1 MNAFRLGRR
10 LLLAA
15 VVVVVAPAAEAG
27 IHRCVSP
34 SGAVTYTDK
43 PCPRDAPPA
52 AESTAAEPVA
62 AQPSAIEPA
71 IVEPVIVEPA
81 VAGAAAEAAEM
92 ESPPRTEKSMAEP
105 EVLDQATADGV
116 GSRPI
121 DVNSYVANSDT
132 PLRPRKSKSA
142 HWGLFFLGLAA
153 AFVAYVMHI
162 VSAFRADRIA
172 WGVALILLAPIS
184 NLLYAVLHWRRALP
198 GLVLGLAGTTVA
210 VAAYVPPDQLIDVTD
225 SYLTA
230 QGSYDVEDRR
240 AREVFTLDERV
251 HLKTILDWDDPSVE
265 TVHYAYWLWYTDDE
279 LVGQS
284 GDALRLDDMN
294 YVMLANMP
302 AAELGT
308 GRHRVE
314 FHLGSQLLDSREF
327 EVIP

>member
-1 MNAFRLGRR
+1 MNVLRVGQ

-15 VVVVVAPAAEAG
+15 AVIAVAATADAG
-27 IHRCVSP
+27 VHRCVSP

-43 PCPRDAPPA
+43 ACPQQVQPA
-52 AESTAAEPVA
+52 AEAPVVAPAAP
-62 AQPSAIEPA
+62 QPPESRT
-71 IVEPVIVEPA
+71 VIVERASEATVTEAPA
-81 VAGAAAEAAEM
+81 AAADRAVEPDAPRAAATAGAA
-92 ESPPRTEKSMAEP
+92 PRPT
-105 EVLDQATADGV
+105 
-116 GSRPI
+116 
-121 DVNSYVANSDT
+121 DVNSYVANNDT

-142 HWGLFFLGLAA
+142 HWGWFFLGLGA

-162 VSAFRADRIA
+162 VVAFRAGSVG
-172 WGVALILLAPIS
+172 WGVALILLAPLS
-184 NLLYAVLHWRRALP
+184 NLLYAAFNWRRALP
-198 GLVLGLAGTTVA
+198 GLVLGLAGTTVT

-230 QGSYDVEDRR
+230 RGSYDVEDRR

-284 GDALRLDDMN
+284 GEALRLDEMN

-327 EVIP
+327 EVVP